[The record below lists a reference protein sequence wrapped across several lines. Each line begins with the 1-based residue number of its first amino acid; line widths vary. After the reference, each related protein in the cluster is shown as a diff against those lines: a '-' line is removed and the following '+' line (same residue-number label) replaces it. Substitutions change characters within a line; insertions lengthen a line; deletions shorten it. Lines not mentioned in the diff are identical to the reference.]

1 MIKNKTSKKQKLM
14 STGFFKIPKYFNN
27 KKYLHMFPGRK
38 KIMNKKNI
46 MILST
51 ILILFS
57 IFSGCITSDNSNTDM
72 IDLKQISLKIDELN
86 NTGYESFDEIHVTE
100 AYVAAEGTLF
110 EGWDILEKYNIR
122 YNEDDAIFI
131 IQTIGKLLN
140 SEKSDEFIN
149 HLKNA
154 NLSYDFTEINM
165 DKIGQK
171 SYLGMNETVLFEE
184 NSTLYL
190 VAYKIENIVVILLG
204 SNIPKETVINYAK
217 IVEENIEEKL

>member
-1 MIKNKTSKKQKLM
+1 
-14 STGFFKIPKYFNN
+14 
-27 KKYLHMFPGRK
+27 
-38 KIMNKKNI
+38 MNKKNI